1 MTYMPLTQE
10 MKAKIRIPYVL
21 RRVPE
26 TAFAHLLP
34 ILDLP
39 AIGDV
44 ALAEVKQIGKN
55 TALEL
60 NNGRRCALHTG
71 DLLAVAFGNRY
82 ATMQFEGYARVQDEH
97 CDLLS
102 MGGLCGLVASKHD
115 GVSEPTK
122 LRILGAIGDQH
133 RNRLRSVNFALPS
146 AESPGR
152 IRVAV
157 VCGTSM
163 DAGKTHTVVCTIKG
177 LRKQGFR
184 VAGVKLTG
192 SATGRDTWNML
203 DAGACVALDF
213 TDGGWPSTYLCSR
226 EQLLHLYHL
235 LIGHAR
241 ERGAEWVVV
250 EIADGLLQ
258 VETAAL
264 LNSPQFR
271 STVDH
276 FLFAA
281 GEPMAAVGGV
291 GMLRKWGIEPLAVSG
306 VVSMSPLNI
315 REVEAAV
322 KLRCLTAGELQN
334 GALASLMKRP
344 ATPGAPI
351 LHRPK
356 PVVSAWEA

>member
-1 MTYMPLTQE
+1 MLLTDE
-10 MKAKIRIPYVL
+10 VKTKIRIPYAL
-21 RRVPE
+21 RHVPE
-26 TAFAHLLP
+26 AAFAHLLP
-34 ILDLP
+34 IPSLP

-60 NNGRRCALHTG
+60 NNGRRCALHAG
-71 DLLAVAFGNRY
+71 DLIAVAFGNRY
-82 ATMQFEGYARVQDEH
+82 ATKQFEGYARVQDGQ

-102 MGGLCGLVASKHD
+102 MGGLGGIVESKHD
-115 GVSEPTK
+115 GVAGPTK

-133 RNRLRSVNFALPS
+133 QRPLNSANFALPPVTS
-146 AESPGR
+146 QGR
-152 IRVAV
+152 IHVAV

-163 DAGKTHTVVCTIKG
+163 DAGKTHTVMCTIKG
-177 LRKQGFR
+177 LRNQGYR

-192 SATGRDTWNML
+192 SATGRDTWSML
-203 DAGACVALDF
+203 DAGACTALDF
-213 TDGGWPSTYLCSR
+213 TDGGWPSTYLCTR
-226 EQLLHLYHL
+226 EQLLRLYQL

-241 ERGAEWVVV
+241 EREAEWVVV

-258 VETAAL
+258 GETAAL
-264 LNSPQFR
+264 LNSPQLR
-271 STVDH
+271 STVDF

-291 GMLRKWGIEPLAVSG
+291 GMLRQWGIEPLAVSG
-306 VVSMSPLNI
+306 VVSMSPLNV

-334 GALASLMKRP
+334 GALASLMERP
-344 ATPGAPI
+344 AAPSAPI
-351 LHRPK
+351 IHHPAQ
-356 PVVSAWEA
+356 VVSACEA

>member
-1 MTYMPLTQE
+1 M
-10 MKAKIRIPYVL
+10 
-21 RRVPE
+21 
-26 TAFAHLLP
+26 
-34 ILDLP
+34 
-39 AIGDV
+39 
-44 ALAEVKQIGKN
+44 
-55 TALEL
+55 
-60 NNGRRCALHTG
+60 
-71 DLLAVAFGNRY
+71 
-82 ATMQFEGYARVQDEH
+82 
-97 CDLLS
+97 
-102 MGGLCGLVASKHD
+102 
-115 GVSEPTK
+115 
-122 LRILGAIGDQH
+122 
-133 RNRLRSVNFALPS
+133 
-146 AESPGR
+146 
-152 IRVAV
+152 AV

-163 DAGKTHTVVCTIKG
+163 DAGKTHTVMCTIQG
-177 LRKQGFR
+177 LRNQGYR

-203 DAGACVALDF
+203 DAGACAALDF
-213 TDGGWPSTYLCSR
+213 TDGGFPSTYLCTR
-226 EQLLHLYHL
+226 EQLLHLYQL
-235 LIGHAR
+235 LVGHAR

-291 GMLRKWGIEPLAVSG
+291 GMLRQWGIEPLAVSG

-334 GALASLMKRP
+334 GALASLMKRR
-344 ATPGAPI
+344 ATASASNI
-351 LHRPK
+351 HHLNQ
-356 PVVSAWEA
+356 VVSVCEA

>member
-1 MTYMPLTQE
+1 MQLTDE
-10 MKAKIRIPYVL
+10 IKSKTRIPYAL
-21 RRVPE
+21 RRIPAA
-26 TAFAHLLP
+26 AFAHLLSTP
-34 ILDLP
+34 SLP

-44 ALAEVKQIGKN
+44 ALAEVMQIGKN

-60 NNGRRCALHTG
+60 NNGRRCALHQG
-71 DLLAVAFGNRY
+71 DLLVVAFGNRY
-82 ATMQFEGYARVQDEH
+82 ATMQFEGYARVRDGK

-102 MGGLCGLVASKHD
+102 MGGLCGIVESKHD
-115 GVSEPTK
+115 GVAEPTK
-122 LRILGAIGDQH
+122 LHILGAIGDEHQKAL
-133 RNRLRSVNFALPS
+133 NSVNFALPP
-146 AESPGR
+146 AESRNR
-152 IRVAV
+152 IHVAV

-163 DAGKTHTVVCTIKG
+163 DAGKTHTVMCTIKG
-177 LRKQGFR
+177 LRNQGYR

-192 SATGRDTWNML
+192 SATGRDTWSML

-226 EQLLHLYHL
+226 EQLINLYHL

-241 ERGAEWVVV
+241 TQRAEWVVV
-250 EIADGLLQ
+250 ELADGLLQ

-291 GMLRKWGIEPLAVSG
+291 GMLRQWGIEPIAVSG

-322 KLRCLTAGELQN
+322 KLRCLTAKELQN
-334 GALASLMKRP
+334 GALASLMRRP
-344 ATPGAPI
+344 PAPSAPAF
-351 LHRPK
+351 PK
-356 PVVSAWEA
+356 PELVGEAC

>member
-1 MTYMPLTQE
+1 MLLTNE
-10 MKAKIRIPYVL
+10 IKTRIRIPYVL
-21 RRVPE
+21 RHLPE
-26 TAFAHLLP
+26 EAISYLLP
-34 ILDLP
+34 TPTLP

-60 NNGRRCALHTG
+60 NNGRRCALHPG
-71 DLLAVAFGNRY
+71 DLIAVVFGNRY
-82 ATMQFEGYARVQDEH
+82 ATMQFEGYARIQNGE

-102 MGGLCGLVASKHD
+102 MGGLCGTVQSKHD
-115 GVSEPTK
+115 GVSGPTK
-122 LRILGAIGDQH
+122 LRILGGIGNQDQQP
-133 RNRLRSVNFALPS
+133 LSSLDFSISV
-146 AESPGR
+146 AESPNR
-152 IRVAV
+152 VHVAV

-163 DAGKTHTVVCTIKG
+163 DAGKTHTVMCTIKG
-177 LRKQGFR
+177 LRNQGYR

-192 SATGRDTWNML
+192 SATGRDTWSML

-213 TDGGWPSTYLCSR
+213 TDGGWPSTYLCTR
-226 EQLLHLYHL
+226 EQLADLYHL
-235 LIGHAR
+235 LIRHAA

-258 VETAAL
+258 METAAL
-264 LNSPQFR
+264 LNSRQFR
-271 STVDH
+271 STVDY

-291 GMLRKWGIEPLAVSG
+291 GMLRQWGIEPLAVSG

-344 ATPGAPI
+344 PAPSTSRFDK
-351 LHRPK
+351 LAQVGR
-356 PVVSAWEA
+356 ACEA